1 MKDIVIVDAV
11 RSAVGRAHKGS
22 LANKR
27 PDELL
32 GEVIEKAGARNVAEN
47 DLVSAFA
54 TDFDHVDVRIDNDE
68 RLLMA
73 GQHVGDHLLDAPV
86 ASDDRAPAAP

>member
-32 GEVIEKAGARNVAEN
+32 GEVIAALLARNPAFR
-47 DLVSAFA
+47 LVQSVKSRTRHA
-54 TDFDHVDVRIDNDE
+54 R
-68 RLLMA
+68 
-73 GQHVGDHLLDAPV
+73 
-86 ASDDRAPAAP
+86 